1 MKNCFLILGIA
12 ALFAALPAYAEL
24 TTADTVSEDY
34 LKNHG
39 YSPVFIQ
46 ATHKSIAEANGEEAP
61 TYYEHKIYKKGIVR
75 GVRRFLCTWI
85 LLMTINLSR
94 TITKFTLLQTSEI
107 CNTKKSIQKK
117 STIRIYD
124 LSIFCLIIINNLAQS
139 FL

>member
-46 ATHKSIAEANGEEAP
+46 ATHKSIAEANGEEMP
-61 TYYEHKIYKKGIVR
+61 TYYEHKIYKN
-75 GVRRFLCTWI
+75 RFYE
-85 LLMTINLSR
+85 LL
-94 TITKFTLLQTSEI
+94 
-107 CNTKKSIQKK
+107 
-117 STIRIYD
+117 
-124 LSIFCLIIINNLAQS
+124 
-139 FL
+139 